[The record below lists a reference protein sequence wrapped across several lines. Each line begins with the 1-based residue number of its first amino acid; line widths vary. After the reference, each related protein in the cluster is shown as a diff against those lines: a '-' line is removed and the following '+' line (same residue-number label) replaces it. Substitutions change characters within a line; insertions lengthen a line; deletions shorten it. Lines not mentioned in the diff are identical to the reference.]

1 MAVTP
6 GTIAEFDI
14 ILSISEEAINRQ
26 LNLLYDKKIEI
37 DDLPVP
43 TEVEN
48 AAPAAPAQYLIN
60 HDLEIHLKDEDGEL
74 DMTAGISG
82 HIKCPKIS
90 FTDVPAPNDFR
101 TARMSFTFERVEGIE
116 KPDST
121 YTRWVKGKPK
131 STPING
137 WTMSWLVKLG
147 RNDIQ
152 NVMEGKHQ

>member
-14 ILSISEEAINRQ
+14 VLSVSEEAINKQ
-26 LNLLYDKKIEI
+26 LNLLYIKEI
-37 DDLPVP
+37 KSDDLPVP
-43 TEVEN
+43 TKVKN
-48 AAPAAPAQYLIN
+48 AAPAAPAKYLIN
-60 HDLEIHLKDEDGEL
+60 HDLEIHLEDEDGEL
-74 DMTAGISG
+74 DMEAGISG

-101 TARMSFTFERVEGIE
+101 TARMSFTFEQVKDAT

-121 YTRWVKGKPK
+121 YSRWVKGKPK
-131 STPING
+131 RTPING

-147 RNDIQ
+147 RKDIQ
-152 NVMEGKHQ
+152 NVMEG